1 MLTDR
6 AKNLLAYLV
15 VVACVAGMVLAAYV
29 GQDWKRER
37 LSDAGVSVPTL
48 RCVKGHGCHE

>member
-6 AKNLLAYLV
+6 AKNLLAYALI
-15 VVACVAGMVLAAYV
+15 VACAVAVTLAAYV
-29 GQDWKRER
+29 GQEWKRER